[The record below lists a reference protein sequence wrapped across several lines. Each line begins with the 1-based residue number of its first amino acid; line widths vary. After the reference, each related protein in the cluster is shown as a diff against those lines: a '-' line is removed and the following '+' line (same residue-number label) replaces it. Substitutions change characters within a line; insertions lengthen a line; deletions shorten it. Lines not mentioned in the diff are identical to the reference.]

1 MELEWDP
8 EKAASNLV
16 KHGVSFEEAA
26 SVFGDR
32 LATTV
37 PDPKHSLM
45 EERFLT
51 TGFSLAGRVL
61 IVWHAERNDTTRLIG
76 AREATRSERRI
87 YETGE

>member
-1 MELEWDP
+1 VEVEWDP
-8 EKAASNLV
+8 AKAAANLF

-37 PDPKHSLM
+37 PDPDHSLT

-51 TGFSLAGRVL
+51 TGLSLAGRVL
-61 IVWHAERNDTTRLIG
+61 IVWHTERDDATRLIG
-76 AREATRSERRI
+76 AREATRSERRT